1 MNRSLSAMLFAAA
14 GAALL
19 APARRATAADPTT
32 ADCLTANDKSISLR
46 NDHKL
51 LGARAQLLIC
61 AASSCPAD
69 IRKECVRRIDLV
81 NASVPTVVFEA
92 KDATGNDLT
101 SVTVKMD
108 GEMIAERLEGTAISL
123 DPGAHTFTFDS
134 PGQPQITKQLVVREG
149 QKDRREAIQFG
160 GTSAGATAK
169 PAATVT
175 TIAGPP
181 SATPRPGET
190 GSRGSGT
197 QKIVGYASIGLGVA
211 GLAVGTIFG
220 LQSMSK
226 HNDAKDA
233 CPASCADANG
243 VKLWDD
249 ARSAGNISTI
259 GFVVGGLG
267 LAGGTILV
275 LTAKPAD
282 TTVGIGPG
290 SIRLRGTW

>member
-1 MNRSLSAMLFAAA
+1 MKRSISAMLFAAA
-14 GAALL
+14 AAALL
-19 APARRATAADPTT
+19 APPATAADPTT
-32 ADCLTANDKSISLR
+32 ADCLAANDKSISLR

-51 LGARAQLLIC
+51 LGARAQLLVC

-81 NASVPTVVFEA
+81 NGSMPTVVFEA
-92 KDATGNDLT
+92 KDPAGNDLT
-101 SVTVKMD
+101 AVTVKMD
-108 GEMIAERLEGTAISL
+108 GEPLAERLEGTAISL

-160 GTSAGATAK
+160 GGSSSSTSK
-169 PAATVT
+169 PAASVVT
-175 TIAGPP
+175 IGGPP
-181 SATPRPGET
+181 SSTATPTET
-190 GSRGSGT
+190 SRGSSS
-197 QKIVGYASIGLGVA
+197 QKVVGYASIGLGVA
-211 GLAVGTIFG
+211 GVAVGTIFG
-220 LQSMSK
+220 LSSMSK

-233 CPASCADANG
+233 CPAACTDANG

-259 GFVVGGLG
+259 GFIVGGLG
-267 LAGGTILV
+267 LAGGAILV

-282 TTVGIGPG
+282 TTVGVGPG